1 MKDLLVPPKQAVQL
15 KELGFDEPCLF
26 GYNQDDEN
34 KLLTA
39 PQLSSYEINSGKN
52 SDVTK
57 INKVTAPFKA
67 QAFKWFREKYNLL
80 GIVGYCD
87 DNSGKFMSV
96 IDKINSDIDYDM
108 NAKDT
113 YEEAED
119 ACLDRLIEIAKD
131 QRK

>member
-1 MKDLLVPPKQAVQL
+1 MKDLLVPAKQAVQL

-67 QAFKWFREKYNLL
+67 QVFKWFREKHQLNGELYSQLRPSN
-80 GIVGYCD
+80 
-87 DNSGKFMSV
+87 KFMYGF
-96 IDKINSDIDYDM
+96 KIGGSDIIYDGFH
-108 NAKDT
+108 T
-113 YEEAED
+113 YEEAEL
-119 ACLDRLIEIAKD
+119 ACTDRLIEVVK
-131 QRK
+131 QK

>member
-1 MKDLLVPPKQAVQL
+1 MKDLLVPAKQAVQL
-15 KELGFDEPCLF
+15 KELGFNEPCLF

-67 QAFKWFREKYNLL
+67 QVFKWFREKHQLNGELYSQLRPSN
-80 GIVGYCD
+80 
-87 DNSGKFMSV
+87 KFMYGF
-96 IDKINSDIDYDM
+96 KIGGSDIIYDGFH
-108 NAKDT
+108 T

-119 ACLDRLIEIAKD
+119 ACLDKLIEILK
-131 QRK
+131 QK